1 MSIASLL
8 LARLPAL
15 ILLEALDANPYES
28 SAAWWPVIGKFVT
41 SKGRK
46 TVMKAVKSVKPS
58 RTFG

>member
-28 SAAWWPVIGKFVT
+28 SAAWWPVTGKFVT
-41 SKGRK
+41 AKGGKVPFMVSKG
-46 TVMKAVKSVKPS
+46 
-58 RTFG
+58 